1 MAVKRLEITNIGT
14 VAFYKRR
21 DVRNIRL
28 AVGGDGLIRVTL
40 PKWVPYKVGV
50 EFVRAKQDWITA
62 HTPAQRV
69 LLKSGDPIGKAH
81 RLVFTQMAGGV
92 KTRLA
97 GTEIRVS
104 YPPEVE
110 WQDQAV
116 QLAAERAAIRALK
129 RQGEILLPQRLQELA
144 TVHSFSYKSLR
155 IKQLKARWGSCDS
168 QKNITLNLFL
178 LQLPWELVDYVL
190 LHELLHTRVLRHGPP
205 FWEALNEHVPHLS
218 ELRKAI
224 RAYQPTLQRVNNNQS
239 ANPNNQSSTNDK
251 MTDQSHSGI

>member
-1 MAVKRLEITNIGT
+1 MAVKRLEIVNIGT

-28 AVGGDGLIRVTL
+28 VVGGDGLIRVTL
-40 PKWVPYKVGV
+40 PKWVPYKIGV
-50 EFVRAKQDWITA
+50 EFVRAKQDWIAA
-62 HTPAQRV
+62 HTPAPRV

-92 KTRLA
+92 KTRLV

-129 RQGEILLPQRLQELA
+129 RQGEILLPRRLQELA
-144 TVHSFSYKSLR
+144 TAHSFTYKSVR

-205 FWEALNEHVPHLS
+205 FWDAFHALEPRAKELKKLLARHNPHINAGES
-218 ELRKAI
+218 
-224 RAYQPTLQRVNNNQS
+224 
-239 ANPNNQSSTNDK
+239 
-251 MTDQSHSGI
+251 